1 MNNFQTI
8 LIGVFMA
15 ILVFG
20 VFVFAGIIPVPEK
33 DNEENALK
41 GKVVIWGT
49 FSNTEINKIFDEI
62 EASYEDFSLSY
73 VRKEKGQYQN
83 DLIEA
88 FAKGTGPDL
97 FFITP
102 DMVMQNENFIYKVPY
117 KSYPEKTFRDA
128 FVDGAEIY
136 LASDGVWAFPTVID
150 PIVIYY
156 NKNLFANEGLV
167 KPPATWDELFNLNQ
181 VLTKKENSGVINQ
194 SMIALGQYANVN
206 YAKNIISTLL
216 LQNNNPIVGREGE
229 RYYSYLNN
237 YGGVSADNS
246 AKDAI
251 DFFVQFSNMSN
262 SAYSWNRSLPNSF
275 DMFVS
280 GKLAIYIGH
289 ASDLFKIEKA
299 NPNLSYDVTQIPQ
312 IKNLN
317 NKRTYGEIYSLAVSN
332 RTKNLTNTFN
342 FATTLLSNDY
352 AKRIAQA
359 LSLPPASRALLY
371 ERPEDPYLLT
381 FYNGAIIAR
390 SWLDPNPEK
399 TDAIFSEMIEGI
411 LSNRFSSSEALGRA
425 QNQMQLLFK

>member
-1 MNNFQTI
+1 
-8 LIGVFMA
+8 MA

-20 VFVFAGIIPVPEK
+20 VLVFAGIIPVPGK
-33 DNEENALK
+33 DNPENTLK
-41 GKVVIWGT
+41 GKVVVWGT
-49 FSNTEINKIFDEI
+49 FNNTEINKIFDEI
-62 EASYEDFSLSY
+62 ESSYENLSVSY
-73 VRKEKGQYQN
+73 VKKEKEEYQN

-117 KSYPEKTFRDA
+117 KSYLEKTFRDA

-167 KPPATWDELFNLNQ
+167 RPPVTWDELFNLNQ
-181 VLTKKENSGVINQ
+181 ILTKKENNGVINQ
-194 SMIALGQYANVN
+194 SMIALGQYNNIN
-206 YAKNIISTLL
+206 YVKNIISALF
-216 LQNNNPIVGREGE
+216 LQNNNPIVKQEGE
-229 RYYSYLNN
+229 KYYSYLND
-237 YGGVSADNS
+237 YGGISADNS

-251 DFFVQFSNMSN
+251 DFFIQFSNMSN

-280 GKLAIYIGH
+280 GNLAIYIGR

-312 IKNLN
+312 IKNIN
-317 NKRTYGEIYSLAVSN
+317 NKRTYGEIYGLAVSN

-359 LSLPPASRALLY
+359 LSLPPASRVLLY

-381 FYNGAIIAR
+381 FYNSAIIAR

-399 TDAIFSEMIEGI
+399 TDTIFSEMIEDI
-411 LSNRFSSSEALGRA
+411 LSNRYSVSESLGRA

>member
-1 MNNFQTI
+1 
-8 LIGVFMA
+8 MA

>member
-1 MNNFQTI
+1 
-8 LIGVFMA
+8 MA

-20 VFVFAGIIPVPEK
+20 VFVFAGIIPVPGK
-33 DNEENALK
+33 NNSENTLK